1 MFPLFVPQAT
11 VNDRTCQVFAAH
23 AFCLE
28 HGFNLAAGISG
39 VKFIHDVQER
49 GKIILSVGAVHSV
62 IDGDQPDASL
72 PQNFHDLAD
81 FEIVTPQAAH
91 VFDDDCLH
99 VSGLH
104 FLHHGGKSGAVEPG
118 SGDSIVR
125 EMGRV
130 GKTVAAG
137 IIFQHGFLVADGIT
151 LTLEFIVTGE
161 PLVQR
166 GNLGFRHSVCLL
178 T

>member
-1 MFPLFVPQAT
+1 M
-11 VNDRTCQVFAAH
+11 FAAH

-28 HGFNLAAGISG
+28 YGFNLAAGISG

-72 PQNFHDLAD
+72 SQDFHDLAD
-81 FEIVTPQAAH
+81 FEIVTSQAAH

-99 VSGLH
+99 VPGLH
-104 FLHHGGKSGAVEPG
+104 FLHHGGESGAVEPG

-137 IIFQHGFLVADGIT
+137 VIFQHGFLVADGIT
-151 LTLEFIVTGE
+151 LALEFIVTGE